1 MVVEFTISLGTISN
15 FESFSK
21 FEGLEAHFT
30 PESEPLLKLRSHHLP
45 LFCCVTPLARRV
57 CAAAETSVTYLHR
70 EEYVSSL
77 SANDGNSASFKAEA
91 NDLMTGVEKEERGTE
106 KMMQTKKN
114 TAHLKIHER
123 KEKRRQQSQDAR
135 PRERAARQ
143 RDVGWLA
150 RELVAGAPQ
159 TGSRF
164 PVNVDILTVRAK
176 TRTIWD
182 TALGPGRARRSRRSA
197 HAWRRKFILAD
208 IKRSFR
214 NLDIR
219 IEEYIR

>member
-106 KMMQTKKN
+106 KN
-114 TAHLKIHER
+114 DAN
-123 KEKRRQQSQDAR
+123 KEKYSTLENTRTKGKEKTTE
-135 PRERAARQ
+135 PRCTTEGESCTSEGCGVARQ
-143 RDVGWLA
+143 GA
-150 RELVAGAPQ
+150 RGRCAANWFPISSKRRHTYGSGQNKDDLGYCSGTRQGAP
-159 TGSRF
+159 
-164 PVNVDILTVRAK
+164 LAK
-176 TRTIWD
+176 IC
-182 TALGPGRARRSRRSA
+182 AR
-197 HAWRRKFILAD
+197 L
-208 IKRSFR
+208 
-214 NLDIR
+214 
-219 IEEYIR
+219 EEEVYPS